1 MNYKKL
7 TIYAVIIN
15 ILMNVI
21 FFIDNT
27 FLTDNVGYYIFV
39 GILFVSFVF
48 YYLKRY
54 NIKYTK
60 DVIKKD
66 ILVASLWIILSFIL
80 GYIFMEMNNS
90 LTPKLLIDPNS
101 MPSCLIYMVLATINM
116 LYALLILSINTT
128 NLFLKKTGL
137 SDVKNIL
144 ISIPTGS
151 IIYLLV
157 LYIISKILQIV

>member
-7 TIYAVIIN
+7 TIYSVIIN
-15 ILMNVI
+15 ILMNAI

-39 GILFVSFVF
+39 GILFVSFIF

-66 ILVASLWIILSFIL
+66 ILVAVLWIILSFIL
-80 GYIFMEMNNS
+80 GYILMEINVS

-101 MPSCLIYMVLATINM
+101 MPSCLIYMILATINM
-116 LYALLILSINTT
+116 LYALLILSINAI

-137 SDVKNIL
+137 SDTKNIL

-157 LYIISKILQIV
+157 LYIVTKILQIV

>member
-7 TIYAVIIN
+7 TIYSVIIN

-39 GILFVSFVF
+39 CILFVSFIF

-66 ILVASLWIILSFIL
+66 ILVAVLWIILSFVL
-80 GYIFMEMNNS
+80 GYILMEINNS

-101 MPSCLIYMVLATINM
+101 MSSCLIYMILATINM
-116 LYALLILSINTT
+116 LYALLILSINAI

-137 SDVKNIL
+137 SDTKNIL

-157 LYIISKILQIV
+157 LYIVTKILQIV